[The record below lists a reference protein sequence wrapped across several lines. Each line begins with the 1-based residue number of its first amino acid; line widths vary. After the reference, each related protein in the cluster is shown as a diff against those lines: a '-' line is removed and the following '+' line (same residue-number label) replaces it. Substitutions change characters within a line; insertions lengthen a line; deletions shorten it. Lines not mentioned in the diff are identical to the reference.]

1 MNELQKFEEQYLES
15 FKQLQKLSKA
25 KKKVEAEE
33 KAVKQQLE
41 KALLEYNIKSIDN
54 EFVRITY
61 VEGTTSKSI
70 DSKKIQTQSPDF
82 YDKLIKQYEK
92 VTVKKPYVRITVK

>member
-25 KKKVEAEE
+25 KKKVEEEE

-70 DSKKIQTQSPDF
+70 DSKKIQAQSPDF

>member
-70 DSKKIQTQSPDF
+70 DSKKIQAQSPDF

>member
-61 VEGTTSKSI
+61 VEGTASKSI
-70 DSKKIQTQSPDF
+70 DSKKIQAQSPDF